1 MQQKTVTKRFYFS
14 DGITSLPLSHT
25 YLKDLNDYKE
35 EKGQRIE
42 KYKLLAME
50 SKAQLTNERLSIYRQ
65 ILSAPVQYFSLNQ
78 KDNFSEKKQNILKD
92 TCDIV
97 LNSLWM

>member
-1 MQQKTVTKRFYFS
+1 
-14 DGITSLPLSHT
+14 
-25 YLKDLNDYKE
+25 
-35 EKGQRIE
+35 
-42 KYKLLAME
+42 ME

-78 KDNFSEKKQNILKD
+78 KNNFSEKKQNILKD

>member
-14 DGITSLPLSHT
+14 DGITSLPLSHP

-50 SKAQLTNERLSIYRQ
+50 SKAHERLSIYRQ

-78 KDNFSEKKQNILKD
+78 KGNFSEKKQNILKD